1 MCPMTFV
8 DIDIHIT
15 PQRLLNSKLTLK
27 KKNYKLNSNAGHNI
41 ISKLAKNDEVGLIS
55 N

>member
-1 MCPMTFV
+1 MCSMTFV

-27 KKNYKLNSNAGHNI
+27 KNNYKLNSNAGHN